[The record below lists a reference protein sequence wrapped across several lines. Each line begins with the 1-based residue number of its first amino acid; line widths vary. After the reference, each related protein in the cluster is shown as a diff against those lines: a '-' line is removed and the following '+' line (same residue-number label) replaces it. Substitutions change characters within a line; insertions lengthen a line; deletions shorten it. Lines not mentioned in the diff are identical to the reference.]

1 MKYAVYPETSV
12 TSIPRDADAIHLVRP
27 IPFKRLGELMQRCSS
42 VRELFL
48 PKSCEQRLPKKTRDW
63 LKERG
68 IALRAD
74 SKKGR
79 AIEVPLEKVSQLT
92 EWKKDLKSYRE
103 IEKELGVAKST
114 AHYLVKYAVR
124 TKIKKGNQIVY
135 LK

>member
-12 TSIPRDADAIHLVRP
+12 GSIPRDASALHLVRP
-27 IPFKRLGELMQRCSS
+27 IPLKKLGDLIERCPG
-42 VRELFL
+42 VNDLFL
-48 PKSCEQRLPKKTRDW
+48 PKSCDKRLPEKTKKW
-63 LKERG
+63 LKEKG
-68 IALRAD
+68 IALRLD

-79 AIEVPLEKVSQLT
+79 AIEVPLEKVGQLT
-92 EWKKDLKSYRE
+92 EWRRDAKSYRE

-114 AHYLVKYAVR
+114 AHYLVKYAAR